1 MRQQATPF
9 EIQQAGEDLS
19 NWQNEISQL
28 DAEIK
33 TNEKTKIQSHKV
45 PPVRGTK
52 REVLDV
58 PNKKNSSIDN
68 KNDNDKK
75 KSSRLSGY
83 DFPAWEKFDVD
94 AAVNEIDEEENEKN
108 RIKEKNREEGLR
120 LAQEAKMK
128 RKKRHQEELE
138 SIRKEMKFNGLSE
151 LQRKTMAT
159 REKQKGNEAFKA
171 NELEEAFVFYSRSLA
186 LDNTVATVY
195 ANRAMVSIRL
205 DKLETG
211 EDDATHAIE
220 LDPNHMK
227 ALSRRGLARLKLGK
241 TKLVSMNIYYLLL
254 FIVVYCCL

>member
-1 MRQQATPF
+1 MRQQATPD
-9 EIQQAGEDLS
+9 EIQQADEDLS

-33 TNEKTKIQSHKV
+33 THEKVKIQSQKV

-52 REVLDV
+52 REVLNV
-58 PNKKNSSIDN
+58 PNKNN
-68 KNDNDKK
+68 KQELNEESKSK

-94 AAVNEIDEEENEKN
+94 AAVQAIDEEESEIN
-108 RIKEKNREEGLR
+108 RQKQKNREEGLR

-138 SIRKEMKFNGLSE
+138 NIRKEMKFNGLSE
-151 LQRKTMAT
+151 LQRKTMAV

-205 DKLETG
+205 EKLETG
-211 EDDATHAIE
+211 EDDATHALE

-241 TKLVSMNIYYLLL
+241 TKLVRN
-254 FIVVYCCL
+254 